1 MNSLFP
7 RCIHILESGEKTMKT
22 NERNE
27 YKKEEKRFSEAEFQL
42 LHPLKIERN
51 IRIP

>member
-22 NERNE
+22 TRNE

-51 IRIP
+51 IRIL